1 MPTKEEPLVVDESA
15 RLSRHEQVKGAVEAK
30 VQDEIREK
38 AEARTEDHGRVGAVA
53 GQLRAK
59 ALTQVEETEA
69 ELHRSRS
76 MARVSQFFD
85 YLFYVVYGLIGLEVA
100 LELLGA
106 RQSSGFKRFLDTL
119 TSPLLAPFKGVLP
132 DPSVGP
138 FQLMMS
144 YVVAFAVYVL
154 LHLAL
159 NGLLRLFV
167 QRKTSV

>member
-15 RLSRHEQVKGAVEAK
+15 RLSHHEQVKGAVEAK
-30 VQDEIREK
+30 VQDEIQQK
-38 AEARTEDHGRVGAVA
+38 AEARTEDHGQVRAVA
-53 GQLRAK
+53 SQLREK
-59 ALTQVEETEA
+59 ALSEVVHTEA
-69 ELHRSRS
+69 ELGRSRV
-76 MARVSQFFD
+76 MARVSQVFD
-85 YLFYVVYGLIGLEVA
+85 YLFYVVYGLIGLEIA

-144 YVVAFAVYVL
+144 YLVALAVYVL
-154 LHLAL
+154 LHLAI